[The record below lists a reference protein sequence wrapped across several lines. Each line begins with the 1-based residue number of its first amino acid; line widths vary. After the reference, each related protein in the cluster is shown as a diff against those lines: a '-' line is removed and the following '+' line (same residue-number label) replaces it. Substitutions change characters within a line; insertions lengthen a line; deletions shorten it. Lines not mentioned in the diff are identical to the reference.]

1 MSSHLWWYVARAGG
15 LVAWGL
21 VVASFV
27 IPEKADD
34 TWAGAGRL
42 LLSALIGYV
51 LASPLIAGAQHMRTV
66 ARMTTTGKDISSVLR
81 AIVKTER
88 QHLPTWVV
96 DSFNQY
102 IALEPETRN
111 SAVFNVKMAMSLWNN
126 GLISAASETS
136 DFNIR

>member
-1 MSSHLWWYVARAGG
+1 
-15 LVAWGL
+15 
-21 VVASFV
+21 V

-42 LLSALIGYV
+42 LLSSLIGYV
-51 LASPLIAGAQHMRTV
+51 LASPLTKGAEHMRTV
-66 ARMTTTGKDISSVLR
+66 ARMTTTGKDISTVLR

-88 QHLPTWVV
+88 SHLPTWVI

-111 SAVFNVKMAMSLWNN
+111 S
-126 GLISAASETS
+126 
-136 DFNIR
+136 